1 METKNDESTSS
12 EKTIFDAIAQGDLT
26 EFSNILTQHKGDV
39 NFFDENGMTAL
50 QHAAYK
56 GNKDMVQLLLDR
68 VSKLLFCLVTW
79 VHTIKTILTYAY
91 FMQPQG
97 ADVNSGKH
105 EYNYTALHFG
115 ALSGSSEVCK
125 LLLDAGAKP
134 TATNSVGR
142 TSAQMA
148 AFVGNHHTVAT
159 INNYIPRSE
168 IEYYSIPQGLQ
179 QEPYLPPILV
189 DPVHKFVLGVN
200 IHPVRL
206 ALNLQHAPALLE
218 NADKASKTL
227 EMLSKREMTR
237 GSETN
242 EVMAFKYHYLSYI
255 LREIHNI
262 KDKQKPSEKE
272 EKKHDVVEIFAKKL
286 LKPGKDGVSLDLMDS
301 FLKDC
306 VREFPFREC
315 TTFHQMVT
323 ALTSKDPPTALSVI
337 NCTING
343 QRGFLDAIPYC
354 SSCGEE
360 KPAKKCSKCK
370 SVQYCDREC
379 QRLHWFVHKKACNR
393 ESSAPAPTVNSKINI
408 DANELSSE
416 LQNLIAG

>member
-1 METKNDESTSS
+1 MESKIEEKTTT
-12 EKTIFDAIAQGDLT
+12 EKTIFDAIAQNDLP
-26 EFSNILTQHKGDV
+26 EFKNILAQHKGGVD
-39 NFFDENGMTAL
+39 FFDENGMTAL

-68 VSKLLFCLVTW
+68 
-79 VHTIKTILTYAY
+79 
-91 FMQPQG
+91 G

-115 ALSGSSEVCK
+115 ALSGSSDVCK
-125 LLLDAGAKP
+125 LLLDAGAKS

-142 TSAQMA
+142 TASQMA

-159 INNYIPRSE
+159 INNFIPRSE
-168 IEYYSIPQGLQ
+168 ISYYSVPQGQ
-179 QEPYLPPILV
+179 QTDPYLAPILV
-189 DPVHKFVLGVN
+189 EPFHKFVLGVN

-206 ALNLQHAPALLE
+206 ALNLQHAPSLLD
-218 NADKASKTL
+218 NADAVSNVL
-227 EMLSKREMTR
+227 EMLCKKEMTR
-237 GSETN
+237 GSDTN

-255 LREIHNI
+255 VKEIHNI
-262 KDKQKPSEKE
+262 RDKQKPGAEKE
-272 EKKHDVVEIFAKKL
+272 EKKHDIVEIFSKKL
-286 LKPGKDGVSLDLMDS
+286 LKPGKDGISLDLMDT

-306 VREFPFREC
+306 VREFPYREC
-315 TTFHQMVT
+315 TTFHQMVSS
-323 ALTSKDPPTALSVI
+323 LTSKNPPALTVI

-343 QRGFLDAIPYC
+343 QRGFVDAIPYC
-354 SSCGEE
+354 STCGEE

-393 ESSAPAPTVNSKINI
+393 ESSAPSPASNTKPAI
-408 DANELSSE
+408 DTNELSSE
-416 LQNLIAG
+416 LQNLMAG

>member
-1 METKNDESTSS
+1 MEAKTEEKPAA
-12 EKTIFDAIAQGDLT
+12 EKTIFDAIAQNDLV
-26 EFSNILTQHKGDV
+26 EFKNILAQHKGPVD
-39 NFFDENGMTAL
+39 FFDENGMTAL

-68 VSKLLFCLVTW
+68 
-79 VHTIKTILTYAY
+79 
-91 FMQPQG
+91 G

-125 LLLDAGAKP
+125 LLLDAGAKS

-142 TSAQMA
+142 TASQMA

-159 INNYIPRSE
+159 INNYVPRTEVAYFTSL
-168 IEYYSIPQGLQ
+168 QGQ
-179 QEPYLPPILV
+179 QTEPYLPASLV
-189 DPVHKFVLGVN
+189 DPLHKFVLGVN

-206 ALNLQHAPALLE
+206 ALNLQHIPTLLD
-218 NADKASKTL
+218 NADKVIKTL
-227 EMLSKREMTR
+227 ELLCKKEMTR
-237 GSETN
+237 GGDTN
-242 EVMAFKYHYLSYI
+242 EVMAFKYHYLAYV

-262 KDKQKPSEKE
+262 RDKKPNSDKE
-272 EKKHDVVEIFAKKL
+272 EKKHDVVEVFSKKL
-286 LKPGKDGVSLDLMDS
+286 LKPGKDGVSLDLMDT

-315 TTFHQMVT
+315 TTFHQMVSS
-323 ALTSKDPPTALSVI
+323 LTSKDPPPALSVI

-343 QRGFLDAIPYC
+343 QRGFVDAIPYC
-354 SSCGEE
+354 STCGEE

-393 ESSAPAPTVNSKINI
+393 ESSVPAPTTNAKVNI

-416 LQNLIAG
+416 LQNLVAG

>member
-1 METKNDESTSS
+1 METKNEDTPTA
-12 EKTIFDAIAQGDLT
+12 EKTIFDAIAQGDLA
-26 EFSNILTQHKGDV
+26 EFKNILAQHKGGVD
-39 NFFDENGMTAL
+39 FFDENGMTAL

-68 VSKLLFCLVTW
+68 
-79 VHTIKTILTYAY
+79 
-91 FMQPQG
+91 G

-115 ALSGSSEVCK
+115 ALSGSSDVCK

-142 TSAQMA
+142 SAAQMA

-159 INNYIPRSE
+159 INNYVPRSD
-168 IEYYSIPQGLQ
+168 IAYFSVPQGQ
-179 QEPYLPPILV
+179 QTEPYLPPFLV
-189 DPVHKFVLGVN
+189 EPLHKLVLGVN

-206 ALNLQHAPALLE
+206 ALNLQHTPILLE
-218 NADKASKTL
+218 NAEKVSKVL
-227 EMLSKREMTR
+227 EMMCKKEMSK

-242 EVMAFKYHYLSYI
+242 EVMAFKYHYLAYI
-255 LREIHNI
+255 IREINNI
-262 KDKQKPSEKE
+262 RDKQKPASDKD
-272 EKKHDVVEIFAKKL
+272 EKKHDVVEIFSKKL
-286 LKPGKDGVSLDLMDS
+286 LKPGKDGYSLDLMDT

-323 ALTSKDPPTALSVI
+323 SLTSKDSPPALTVI

-343 QRGFLDAIPYC
+343 QRGFVDAIPYC
-354 SSCGEE
+354 STCGEE

-370 SVQYCDREC
+370 TVQYCDREC

-393 ESSAPAPTVNSKINI
+393 ESSAPVATNNAKLNI

-416 LQNLIAG
+416 LQNLVAG

>member
-1 METKNDESTSS
+1 MEGKTEEKPGA
-12 EKTIFDAIAQGDLT
+12 EKTIFDAIAQNDLV
-26 EFSNILTQHKGDV
+26 EFKNILAQHKGTVD
-39 NFFDENGMTAL
+39 FFDENGMTAL

-68 VSKLLFCLVTW
+68 
-79 VHTIKTILTYAY
+79 
-91 FMQPQG
+91 G

-125 LLLDAGAKP
+125 LLLDAGAKS

-142 TSAQMA
+142 TASQMA

-159 INNYIPRSE
+159 INNYVPRTE
-168 IEYYSIPQGLQ
+168 VAYFTALQGQ
-179 QEPYLPPILV
+179 QAEPYLPASLV
-189 DPVHKFVLGVN
+189 DPLHKFVLGVN

-206 ALNLQHAPALLE
+206 ALNLQHIPTLLD
-218 NADKASKTL
+218 NADKVIKTL
-227 EMLSKREMTR
+227 ELLCKKEMTR
-237 GSETN
+237 GGDTN
-242 EVMAFKYHYLSYI
+242 EVMAFKYHYLAYV

-262 KDKQKPSEKE
+262 RDKKPNADKE
-272 EKKHDVVEIFAKKL
+272 EKKHDVVEVFSKKL
-286 LKPGKDGVSLDLMDS
+286 LKPGKDGVSLDLMDT

-315 TTFHQMVT
+315 TTFHQMVSS
-323 ALTSKDPPTALSVI
+323 LTSKDPPPALSVI

-343 QRGFLDAIPYC
+343 QRGFVDAIPYC
-354 SSCGEE
+354 STCGEE

-393 ESSAPAPTVNSKINI
+393 ESSAPAPTNNAKVNI

-416 LQNLIAG
+416 LQNLVAG

>member
-1 METKNDESTSS
+1 MESKDEVKSNT

-26 EFSNILTQHKGDV
+26 EFKNILAQHKGGVD
-39 NFFDENGMTAL
+39 FFDENGMTAL

-68 VSKLLFCLVTW
+68 
-79 VHTIKTILTYAY
+79 
-91 FMQPQG
+91 G

-142 TSAQMA
+142 TASQMA

-159 INNYIPRSE
+159 INNFIPRSE
-168 IEYYSIPQGLQ
+168 IAYYSVPQGQ
-179 QEPYLPPILV
+179 QTEPYLLPILV
-189 DPVHKFVLGVN
+189 DPLHKFVLGVN

-206 ALNLQHAPALLE
+206 GLNLQHTPSLLE
-218 NADKASKTL
+218 NADAVSKVL
-227 EMLSKREMTR
+227 EMLCKREMTR

-255 LREIHNI
+255 VREINNI
-262 KDKQKPSEKE
+262 RDKQKPSSEKE
-272 EKKHDVVEIFAKKL
+272 DKKHDIVEVFSKKL
-286 LKPGKDGVSLDLMDS
+286 LKPGKDGVSLDLMDT

-315 TTFHQMVT
+315 TTFHQMVSS
-323 ALTSKDPPTALSVI
+323 LTSKNPPSALSVI

-343 QRGFLDAIPYC
+343 QRGFVDAIPYC
-354 SSCGEE
+354 STCGEE

-393 ESSAPAPTVNSKINI
+393 ESSAPNSASNAKVAI
-408 DANELSSE
+408 DTNELSSE
-416 LQNLIAG
+416 LQNLVAG

>member
-1 METKNDESTSS
+1 MEPKSEDNSV
-12 EKTIFDAIAQGDLT
+12 EKTIFDAIAQGDLDLFKNT
-26 EFSNILTQHKGDV
+26 LAQYKGNVD
-39 NFFDENGMTAL
+39 FFDENGMTAL

-68 VSKLLFCLVTW
+68 
-79 VHTIKTILTYAY
+79 
-91 FMQPQG
+91 G

-115 ALSGSSEVCK
+115 ALSGNSDVCK
-125 LLLDAGAKP
+125 LLLDAGAKS

-142 TSAQMA
+142 TASQMA

-159 INNYIPRSE
+159 INNFVPRAEVS
-168 IEYYSIPQGLQ
+168 YFSVPQGQ
-179 QEPYLPPILV
+179 QAEAYLPSFLV
-189 DPVHKFVLGVN
+189 DPLHKFVLGVN

-206 ALNLQHAPALLE
+206 ALNLQHIPGLLE
-218 NADKASKTL
+218 NAEKISKVL
-227 EMLSKREMTR
+227 ELLCKKEMTR
-237 GSETN
+237 GSDSN

-255 LREIHNI
+255 VREIHNI
-262 KDKQKPSEKE
+262 RDKQKPAAE
-272 EKKHDVVEIFAKKL
+272 EKKHDIVEMFAKKL
-286 LKPGKDGVSLDLMDS
+286 LKPGKDGVSLDLMDT

-306 VREFPFREC
+306 VREFPYREC
-315 TTFHQMVT
+315 TTFHQMVSS
-323 ALTSKDPPTALSVI
+323 LTSKDPPPALSVI

-343 QRGFLDAIPYC
+343 QRGFVDAIPYC
-354 SSCGEE
+354 STCGEE

-393 ESSAPAPTVNSKINI
+393 ESSAPTTTNAKVNI
-408 DANELSSE
+408 DAGELSAE
-416 LQNLIAG
+416 LQNLVAG

>member
-1 METKNDESTSS
+1 MDNKSEESTLPD
-12 EKTIFDAIAQGDLT
+12 KPIFNAIAQGDLT
-26 EFSNILTQHKGDV
+26 EFKNILAQHKGSVD
-39 NFFDENGMTAL
+39 FFDENGMTAL

-68 VSKLLFCLVTW
+68 
-79 VHTIKTILTYAY
+79 
-91 FMQPQG
+91 G

-115 ALSGSSEVCK
+115 ALSGNSEVCK

-142 TSAQMA
+142 TASQMA

-159 INNYIPRSE
+159 INNYIPRNE
-168 IEYYSIPQGLQ
+168 ISYYSMPQGQ
-179 QEPYLPPILV
+179 QMEPYLQPFLV
-189 DPVHKFVLGVN
+189 EPLHKFVLGVN

-206 ALNLQHAPALLE
+206 ALNLQHMPALLE
-218 NADKASKTL
+218 NAEKVSKVL
-227 EMLSKREMTR
+227 EMLCKKEMTR
-237 GSETN
+237 GSDTN
-242 EVMAFKYHYLSYI
+242 EVMAFKYHYLAYI
-255 LREIHNI
+255 LRELNNI
-262 KDKQKPSEKE
+262 RDKQKPNSESKE
-272 EKKHDVVEIFAKKL
+272 EKKHDIVEVFTKKL

-306 VREFPFREC
+306 VREFPYREC
-315 TTFHQMVT
+315 TTFHQMVSS
-323 ALTSKDPPTALSVI
+323 LTSKEPPPALSVI

-343 QRGFLDAIPYC
+343 QRGFVDAIPYC
-354 SSCGEE
+354 STCGEE

-370 SVQYCDREC
+370 TVQYCDREC

-393 ESSAPAPTVNSKINI
+393 ESSVPITTSKPPV
-408 DANELSSE
+408 DAAEITSE
-416 LQNLIAG
+416 LQNLVAG

>member
-1 METKNDESTSS
+1 METKSEEKSS
-12 EKTIFDAIAQGDLT
+12 AEKTIFDAIAQNDLV
-26 EFSNILTQHKGDV
+26 EFKNILAQHKGAVD
-39 NFFDENGMTAL
+39 FFDENGMTAL

-68 VSKLLFCLVTW
+68 
-79 VHTIKTILTYAY
+79 
-91 FMQPQG
+91 G

-125 LLLDAGAKP
+125 LLLDAGAKS

-142 TSAQMA
+142 TASQMA

-168 IEYYSIPQGLQ
+168 LSYYSAVQGQ
-179 QEPYLPPILV
+179 QTEPYLPAILV
-189 DPVHKFVLGVN
+189 DPLHKFVLGVN

-206 ALNLQHAPALLE
+206 ALNLQHIPSLLD
-218 NADKASKTL
+218 NAEKVIKTL
-227 EMLSKREMTR
+227 ELLCKKEMTR
-237 GSETN
+237 GGDTN
-242 EVMAFKYHYLSYI
+242 EVMAFKYHYLAYV

-262 KDKQKPSEKE
+262 RDKKPNSDKDD
-272 EKKHDVVEIFAKKL
+272 KKHDVVEVFSKKL
-286 LKPGKDGVSLDLMDS
+286 LKPGKDGVSLDLMDT

-315 TTFHQMVT
+315 TTFHQMVSSL
-323 ALTSKDPPTALSVI
+323 ASKDPPPALSVI

-343 QRGFLDAIPYC
+343 QRGFVDAIPYC
-354 SSCGEE
+354 STCGEE

-393 ESSAPAPTVNSKINI
+393 ESSAPAPSNAKVNI

-416 LQNLIAG
+416 LQNLVAG

>member
-1 METKNDESTSS
+1 MSAEN
-12 EKTIFDAIAQGDLT
+12 IFAVIAQGDLS
-26 EFSNILTQHKGDV
+26 EFKTLLANYKGTV
-39 NFFDENGMTAL
+39 NLFDENGMTAL

-68 VSKLLFCLVTW
+68 
-79 VHTIKTILTYAY
+79 
-91 FMQPQG
+91 G

-115 ALSGSSEVCK
+115 ALSGNSEVCK

-142 TSAQMA
+142 TASQMA

-159 INNYIPRSE
+159 INNYIPFKE
-168 IEYYSIPQGLQ
+168 ISYYSIPQGQ
-179 QEPYLPPILV
+179 QTDPHLPSVLVEPL
-189 DPVHKFVLGVN
+189 HKFVLGVN

-206 ALNLQHAPALLE
+206 ALNLQHTPALLE
-218 NADKASKTL
+218 NADKVSKVL
-227 EMLSKREMTR
+227 DMLCKKEMTR
-237 GSETN
+237 GSDTN
-242 EVMAFKYHYLSYI
+242 EVMAFKYHYLAYI
-255 LREIHNI
+255 IREINNI
-262 KDKQKPSEKE
+262 RDKQKPNSDKE
-272 EKKHDVVEIFAKKL
+272 EKKHDIVEVFAKKL
-286 LKPGKDGVSLDLMDS
+286 LKPGKDGFSLDLMDT

-306 VREFPFREC
+306 VREFPYREC

-323 ALTSKDPPTALSVI
+323 SLTSKDPPPALSVI

-343 QRGFLDAIPYC
+343 QRGFVDAIPYC
-354 SSCGEE
+354 STCGEE

-393 ESSAPAPTVNSKINI
+393 ESSSPAIMNAKPNI
-408 DANELSSE
+408 DAGELTTE
-416 LQNLIAG
+416 LQNLVAG

>member
-1 METKNDESTSS
+1 MFTL
-12 EKTIFDAIAQGDLT
+12 DLVKVCRR
-26 EFSNILTQHKGDV
+26 FQCCN
-39 NFFDENGMTAL
+39 
-50 QHAAYK
+50 
-56 GNKDMVQLLLDR
+56 R
-68 VSKLLFCLVTW
+68 VL
-79 VHTIKTILTYAY
+79 
-91 FMQPQG
+91 QG

-125 LLLDAGAKP
+125 LLLEAGAKP
-134 TATNSVGR
+134 TTTNSVGR
-142 TSAQMA
+142 TASQMA

-159 INNYIPRSE
+159 INNFVPRTE
-168 IEYYSIPQGLQ
+168 IAYYSVARGQ
-179 QEPYLPPILV
+179 QTEPYLPPFLV
-189 DPVHKFVLGVN
+189 EPLHKFMLGVN

-206 ALNLQHAPALLE
+206 ALNLNHSTGLLD
-218 NADKASKTL
+218 NGDKVSKVL
-227 EMLSKREMTR
+227 EMLCKKEMTR

-255 LREIHNI
+255 IREIYNI
-262 KDKQKPSEKE
+262 KDKQKPNAENE
-272 EKKHDVVEIFAKKL
+272 EKKHDFVELFCKKL

-306 VREFPFREC
+306 VREFPYREC

-323 ALTSKDPPTALSVI
+323 ALTSKDPPPALSVI

-343 QRGFLDAIPYC
+343 QRGFVDAIPYC
-354 SSCGEE
+354 STCGEE

-379 QRLHWFVHKKACNR
+379 QRLHWFVHKKACTR
-393 ESSAPAPTVNSKINI
+393 EPSTPATTQPNTSAKVI
-408 DANELSSE
+408 DTNELSAE

>member
-1 METKNDESTSS
+1 M
-12 EKTIFDAIAQGDLT
+12 A
-26 EFSNILTQHKGDV
+26 QHKGPVD
-39 NFFDENGMTAL
+39 FFDENGMTAL

-68 VSKLLFCLVTW
+68 
-79 VHTIKTILTYAY
+79 
-91 FMQPQG
+91 G

-125 LLLDAGAKP
+125 LLLDAGAKS

-142 TSAQMA
+142 TASQMA

-159 INNYIPRSE
+159 INNYVPRTEVAYFTSL
-168 IEYYSIPQGLQ
+168 QGQ
-179 QEPYLPPILV
+179 QTEPYLPASLV
-189 DPVHKFVLGVN
+189 DPLHKFVLGVN

-206 ALNLQHAPALLE
+206 ALNLQHIPTLLD
-218 NADKASKTL
+218 NADKVIKTL
-227 EMLSKREMTR
+227 ELLCKKEMTR
-237 GSETN
+237 GGDTN
-242 EVMAFKYHYLSYI
+242 EVMAFKYHYLAYV

-262 KDKQKPSEKE
+262 RDKKPNSDKE
-272 EKKHDVVEIFAKKL
+272 EKKHDVVEVFSKKL
-286 LKPGKDGVSLDLMDS
+286 LKPGKDGVSLDLMDT

-315 TTFHQMVT
+315 TTFHQMVSS
-323 ALTSKDPPTALSVI
+323 LTSKDPPPALSVI

-343 QRGFLDAIPYC
+343 QRGFVDAIPYC
-354 SSCGEE
+354 STCGEE

-393 ESSAPAPTVNSKINI
+393 ESSVPAPTTNAKVNI

-416 LQNLIAG
+416 LQNLVAG

>member
-1 METKNDESTSS
+1 MENTIEDQTAP
-12 EKTIFDAIAQGDLT
+12 EKTIFNAIGQGDLT
-26 EFSNILTQHKGDV
+26 EFKNILMQHKGSVD
-39 NFFDENGMTAL
+39 FFDENGMTAL

-56 GNKDMVQLLLDR
+56 GCKEMVQMLLDR
-68 VSKLLFCLVTW
+68 
-79 VHTIKTILTYAY
+79 
-91 FMQPQG
+91 G

-115 ALSGSSEVCK
+115 ALSGNSEVCK
-125 LLLDAGAKP
+125 LLLEAGAKS
-134 TATNSVGR
+134 TAANSVGR
-142 TSAQMA
+142 TASQMA

-159 INNYIPRSE
+159 INNFIPRSE
-168 IEYYSIPQGLQ
+168 ISYYTVLQGQ
-179 QEPYLPPILV
+179 QSEPYLPSFLV
-189 DPVHKFVLGVN
+189 DPLHKFVLGVN

-206 ALNLQHAPALLE
+206 ALNLQHASGLLD
-218 NADKASKTL
+218 NAEKVSKVL
-227 EMLSKREMTR
+227 EMLCKKEMTR

-255 LREIHNI
+255 IREINNI
-262 KDKQKPSEKE
+262 RDKQKPVTDSNKE
-272 EKKHDVVEIFAKKL
+272 EKKYDIVEIFSKKL
-286 LKPGKDGVSLDLMDS
+286 LKPGKDGYSLDLMDA

-306 VREFPFREC
+306 VREFPYREC

-323 ALTSKDPPTALSVI
+323 SLTSKDPPPALSVI

-343 QRGFLDAIPYC
+343 QRGFVDAIPYC
-354 SSCGEE
+354 STCGEE

-393 ESSAPAPTVNSKINI
+393 ESSVPAPVNSKVNV
-408 DANELSSE
+408 DAAEITSE
-416 LQNLIAG
+416 LQNLVAG

>member
-1 METKNDESTSS
+1 MENKS
-12 EKTIFDAIAQGDLT
+12 EEQAQPEKSIFTAIAQGDLP
-26 EFSNILTQHKGDV
+26 EFKNILAQHKGSVD
-39 NFFDENGMTAL
+39 FFDENGMTAL

-68 VSKLLFCLVTW
+68 
-79 VHTIKTILTYAY
+79 
-91 FMQPQG
+91 G

-115 ALSGSSEVCK
+115 ALSGNSDVCK

-142 TSAQMA
+142 SASQMA

-159 INNYIPRSE
+159 INNYVPASE
-168 IEYYSIPQGLQ
+168 ISYFSVPQGQ
-179 QEPYLPPILV
+179 QTEPHLPPFLV
-189 DPVHKFVLGVN
+189 ESLHKFVLGVN

-206 ALNLQHAPALLE
+206 ALNLQHMSALLE
-218 NADKASKTL
+218 NAEKVSKVL
-227 EMLSKREMTR
+227 EMLCKKEMTR
-237 GSETN
+237 GSDTN
-242 EVMAFKYHYLSYI
+242 EVMAFKYHYLAYI
-255 LREIHNI
+255 LREINNI
-262 KDKQKPSEKE
+262 RDKQKPVESKE
-272 EKKHDVVEIFAKKL
+272 DKKHDVIEIFSKKL

-306 VREFPFREC
+306 VREFPYREC

-323 ALTSKDPPTALSVI
+323 SLTSKDPPPALTVI

-343 QRGFLDAIPYC
+343 QRGFVDAIPYC
-354 SSCGEE
+354 STCGEE

-370 SVQYCDREC
+370 TVQYCDREC

-393 ESSAPAPTVNSKINI
+393 ESSVPVNSKPNI
-408 DANELSSE
+408 DPSEITAE
-416 LQNLIAG
+416 LQNLVAG